1 MKIVALLPARLHST
15 RIKTKCLKEID
26 GIPIIIHTLSR
37 VKLAKGIDD
46 IFVCTDSD
54 KIKELIEKF
63 GEKALISSKK
73 HNNGTERI
81 SEFAKKIK
89 ADLFID
95 VHSDE
100 AFLDPK
106 NIDKLIEFH
115 KRNKSFD
122 IVVPHK
128 ISKSSGGKNIV
139 KLLINK
145 FNEVI
150 YFTRSSC
157 PFGFRKKTQKYFHHL
172 DIISFKPSAL
182 THFSKLEIGNLERLE
197 GIELLRALENKM
209 KVGSFPIKTNSFSI
223 NTPEDFTKAKKT
235 MRRDK
240 IFQKYY
246 GKI

>member
-15 RIKTKCLKEID
+15 RITTKCLKKIN
-26 GIPIIIHTLSR
+26 GIPIIIHTLAR

-46 IFVCTDSD
+46 IFVCTDSN
-54 KIKELIEKF
+54 KIKKLIEKF
-63 GEKALISSKK
+63 GGKALISTKK
-73 HNNGTERI
+73 HKNGTERI

-89 ADLFID
+89 ANLFID

-100 AFLDPK
+100 ALLNPK
-106 NIDKLIEFH
+106 NVERLIEFH
-115 KRNKSFD
+115 KKNKSFD

-157 PFGFRKKTQKYFHHL
+157 PFGFRKKT
-172 DIISFKPSAL
+172 
-182 THFSKLEIGNLERLE
+182 
-197 GIELLRALENKM
+197 
-209 KVGSFPIKTNSFSI
+209 
-223 NTPEDFTKAKKT
+223 
-235 MRRDK
+235 
-240 IFQKYY
+240 
-246 GKI
+246 

>member
-15 RIKTKCLKEID
+15 RIKTKCLKKIN

-54 KIKELIEKF
+54 KIKKLIEKF
-63 GEKALISSKK
+63 GEKAFISSKK

-106 NIDKLIEFH
+106 NIDKL
-115 KRNKSFD
+115 
-122 IVVPHK
+122 
-128 ISKSSGGKNIV
+128 
-139 KLLINK
+139 
-145 FNEVI
+145 
-150 YFTRSSC
+150 
-157 PFGFRKKTQKYFHHL
+157 
-172 DIISFKPSAL
+172 L
-182 THFSKLEIGNLERLE
+182 TLTL
-197 GIELLRALENKM
+197 
-209 KVGSFPIKTNSFSI
+209 
-223 NTPEDFTKAKKT
+223 
-235 MRRDK
+235 
-240 IFQKYY
+240 
-246 GKI
+246 

>member
-1 MKIVALLPARLHST
+1 MKIVALLPARLYST

-54 KIKELIEKF
+54 KIKKLIEKF

-73 HNNGTERI
+73 HKNGTERI

-106 NIDKLIEFH
+106 NIDKLIKFH

-145 FNEVI
+145 FNEVM
-150 YFTRSSC
+150 YFTLTSS
-157 PFGFRKKTQKYFHHL
+157 PFGFRKKTKNYFHHL

-182 THFSKLEIGNLERLE
+182 AHFSRLKIGYLENLE
-197 GIELLRALENKM
+197 GIELLRAIENKI

-223 NTPEDFTKAKKT
+223 NTPKDVLRAKNIMSKN
-235 MRRDK
+235 K
-240 IFQKYY
+240 FFKQYNAEF
-246 GKI
+246 

>member
-1 MKIVALLPARLHST
+1 MKVVALLPARLYST
-15 RIKTKCLKEID
+15 RLKTKCLKKIN

-37 VKLAKGIDD
+37 IKLVKGIDD
-46 IFVCTDSD
+46 FFVCTDSS
-54 KIKELIEKF
+54 KIKKLIERF
-63 GEKALISSKK
+63 GGKALISLKK

-81 SEFAKKIK
+81 AEFSKKIK

-106 NIDKLIEFH
+106 NIDKLIKFH
-115 KRNKSFD
+115 KKNKKFD

-128 ISKSSGGKNIV
+128 VSKSSGGKNIV

-150 YFTRSSC
+150 YFTRSPC
-157 PFGFRKKTQKYFHHL
+157 PFGFREKTKYYFHHL
-172 DIISFKPSAL
+172 DTISFKPNAL
-182 THFSKLEIGNLERLE
+182 ARFSKLGIGNLEKLE

-209 KVGSFPIKTNSFSI
+209 KVGSFSIKTNSFSI
-223 NTPEDFTKAKKT
+223 NTPEDFRKAKKI
-235 MRRDK
+235 MKKNK

>member
-1 MKIVALLPARLHST
+1 MKIVALLPARLQST
-15 RIKTKCLKEID
+15 RLKTKCLKKIN

-37 VKLAKGIDD
+37 VKLVKGIDD
-46 IFVCTDSD
+46 FFVCTDSN
-54 KIKELIEKF
+54 KIKKLIEKF

-81 SEFAKKIK
+81 GEFAKKIK

-106 NIDKLIEFH
+106 NIDKLIKFH
-115 KRNKSFD
+115 KKNKKFD

-128 ISKSSGGKNIV
+128 VSKSSGGKNIV

-145 FNEVI
+145 FNEVL

-157 PFGFRKKTQKYFHHL
+157 PFGFREKTQRYFHHL
-172 DIISFKPSAL
+172 DTISFKPSAL
-182 THFSKLEIGNLERLE
+182 ARFSKLGIGNLEKLE

-209 KVGSFPIKTNSFSI
+209 KVGSFSIKTNSFSI
-223 NTPEDFTKAKKT
+223 NTPEDFRKAKKI
-235 MRRDK
+235 MK
-240 IFQKYY
+240 KNKVFKKYY